1 MNKFIIVDGLPYL
14 FHKGKVFT
22 VRWDEFGF
30 TVGAEVEMASVPDRT
45 YSEVSVK
52 AKCAGNLNSIDVPE
66 DDGGQANP
74 ANPDG
79 DDGQANPAPDGVTDP
94 KQEKAL
100 EDMSLQE
107 LKDYAKANEINL
119 GSARIKA
126 DIIEVIANFE
136 SAKGDAE

>member
-14 FHKGKVFT
+14 FDKGKVFA

-30 TVGAEVEMASVPDRT
+30 TVGAEVEMASVPNRT
-45 YSEVSVK
+45 YSEVSIK
-52 AKCAGNLNSIDVPE
+52 AKCAGNLNSIDAPE
-66 DDGGQANP
+66 D
-74 ANPDG
+74 

-94 KQEKAL
+94 QQEKAL
-100 EDMSLQE
+100 EDMSLAE
-107 LKDYAKANEINL
+107 LKEYAEANGISL

-136 SAKGDAE
+136 SAKGETE